1 MSKVDYETYT
11 NLFESMVMTPYFP
24 HPNLL
29 IYLEGSLDVINRR
42 VQERGRSME
51 KNTPFSY
58 WEEMY
63 TRYSNWINN
72 FNSCSV
78 LRIDITEY
86 DLMYQNN
93 SIEIILY
100 KISVALQ
107 AN

>member
-42 VQERGRSME
+42 IQERGRSME

-58 WEEMY
+58 WAEMY
-63 TRYSNWINN
+63 RRYSNWINN
-72 FNSCSV
+72 FNVCPL

-86 DLMYQNN
+86 DLMTQNY
-93 SIEIILY
+93 SIEPILD
-100 KISVALQ
+100 KISDTLKAK
-107 AN
+107 